1 MTRKN
6 LSHRMVG
13 EVFWGLYSILGRNS
27 TGFSSLLCLN
37 GSTVLCQIVRILREL
52 RTILVLLIESIS
64 KIIYWDGGVICREN

>member
-13 EVFWGLYSILGRNS
+13 EVFWDLYSILGRNS

-37 GSTVLCQIVRILREL
+37 GSTVLCQIVRILGEL

-64 KIIYWDGGVICREN
+64 KIIYWDGGVIYREN